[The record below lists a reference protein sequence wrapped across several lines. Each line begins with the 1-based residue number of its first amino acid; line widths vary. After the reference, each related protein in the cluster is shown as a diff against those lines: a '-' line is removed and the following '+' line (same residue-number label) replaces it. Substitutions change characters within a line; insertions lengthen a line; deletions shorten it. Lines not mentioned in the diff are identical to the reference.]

1 MQVSDIYFSRAAR
14 WGRVGRGEV
23 KVETGT
29 LTRGLYRL
37 RQTWRESQCWDPW
50 AGHVGSR
57 GLFPEPC
64 WSSSQRRIAPPLQ
77 QTQHNVTASLAMTH
91 SLQLTS
97 LWVNGASA
105 AEAYRAHKVN
115 SSWQTLDACVC
126 VCVCL
131 LPENECCVP
140 SLESSDIPPTARM
153 PSFLLMTL
161 RKVFATSLPL
171 RSWTI
176 WNKTGEIT
184 TRMSHYC
191 LRVQFF
197 FKHTHLV
204 ASLLCTV

>member
-126 VCVCL
+126 VCVSYQRTSAVCPRLKAQTSLRQPGCL
-131 LPENECCVP
+131 LFCWWLCGK
-140 SLESSDIPPTARM
+140 
-153 PSFLLMTL
+153 FLLLHCPSGPGRSET
-161 RKVFATSLPL
+161 RPEKSPQEWAT
-171 RSWTI
+171 I
-176 WNKTGEIT
+176 
-184 TRMSHYC
+184 
-191 LRVQFF
+191 V
-197 FKHTHLV
+197 
-204 ASLLCTV
+204 